1 MGVYFDIGYMV
12 KSLPVLLSYVH
23 ITLGL
28 TAAAVAGG
36 LAASIFLAMAVSKN
50 IPVLAHFARVYI
62 SFMRGTPFLV
72 QLFLFYFGLPELLI
86 RLGVTAAHSVPGIV
100 YVALVFA
107 MHVGGYG
114 AEILRTAILAVPSG
128 QLEAALSCGLSE
140 WQAYR
145 QVVFP
150 QAFLYAIPLLAN
162 QFLGL
167 IKGTSIVFVI
177 SVVEILGAAKVAC
190 AESYRYLETYLAAAL
205 IYWAFS
211 IVFEYLFAWAER
223 YWGTYRRGRAQLC

>member
-28 TAAAVAGG
+28 TAAALAGG

-211 IVFEYLFAWAER
+211 IVFEYMFAWAER